1 MLPGRAALQ
10 GVRDGIRTPPELPS
24 GSKTFTFDLESASQP
39 RVGLRRMDQR
49 IEEYLSVTIRQNE
62 RLMLGDG
69 PPGRL
74 GKGRQTEIS
83 QAAAFE
89 LGRPRHHLLGLTIHA
104 DAEARFARAVF
115 LAGGRRPGAAH
126 IRSPYRKNDLGQMY
140 VQWDHKSRIPRM
152 GVGWGLKRREG

>member
-1 MLPGRAALQ
+1 MLPGRAAFQ
-10 GVRDGIRTPPELPS
+10 EVRDGIRTAPALPS
-24 GSKTFTFDLESASQP
+24 GSKTFTFDLERTSQP
-39 RVGLRRMDQR
+39 RVGLRWMDQG
-49 IEEYLSVTIRQNE
+49 IEEYLSVTLRQNE

-69 PPGRL
+69 PSGRL
-74 GKGRQTEIS
+74 GKGRQAEIG

-115 LAGGRRPGAAH
+115 LAGSGRPGAGH

-140 VQWDHKSRIPRM
+140 VQWDHKSRVPT
-152 GVGWGLKRREG
+152 GF